1 MTRPDGIPVNAVF
14 GFTNMLAKLLREHV
28 GTHIAVIFD
37 AGRVTFRNR
46 LYDNYKANRPPP
58 PEELIPQFAL
68 IREATEAFCVP
79 AIELADW
86 EADDLIAAYAV
97 AAEQAGGQVT
107 IVSSDKDLMQLI
119 RPGVEMLDPIK
130 QKPIGP
136 PEVMEKFGVTPD
148 KMVEVQALIGDSV
161 DNVPG
166 VPGIGPKGAAQ
177 LINEFGDLETVLAAA
192 PAMKPSKRRDA
203 LIEHAEKARISREL
217 VKLRADAPLPTPV
230 DRLVACEPDKPKL
243 AAWLR
248 VQGFRSVATRLGLD
262 EAPAAARAVEAGPRP
277 TQVALPPP
285 AAERPALEPGSAEPY
300 GPYQTLTTESALR
313 EFLAETQG
321 CGFLA
326 IDTET
331 DGVDPMRAQL
341 VGIALA
347 VAAGRAAYLP
357 LRHEELAMQVPLE
370 AAIAALD
377 PVLTDPAVLKIFHHA
392 KFDMLLLT
400 RAGFA
405 STEDAAA
412 PHGMPYPAPYDDT
425 MLISYAQEAG
435 MHPHGLDELAQLHLG
450 HTPVTYD
457 AITGT
462 GRNRLPFARVPI
474 ERATAYAAEDADVAL
489 RLWQALRPRLR
500 FNKSLALYEQVERRL
515 TGVLMDME
523 RAGIKVDADDLRR
536 MSVDF
541 EQRMAVMEKECH
553 RLAGF
558 EFNVGSPKQLGEVLF
573 DRMGLPGGKRMK
585 TGAWGTDS
593 SVLQSLADQ
602 GLELPAKILDWR
614 QLQKLKSTY
623 ADALVEEINPDTGRV
638 HTSFAQAIASTG
650 RLSSNDPN
658 LQNIPIRTEEGSRIR
673 HAFIAEPGHVLV
685 SADYSQI
692 ELRLLAHVADI
703 PALRESFARGE
714 DIHARTASE
723 VFGLPME
730 GMDPMTRRRA
740 KAINF
745 GIIYGISG
753 FGLARQ
759 LGITPGEARG
769 FIDRYFERYPGI
781 RTYMERT
788 KEEARINGFVVTPF
802 GRRCWVPGIADKNPA
817 RRGYAERQAINAPL
831 QGGAAD
837 IIKRAMIHLPSA
849 LRAAGLRSRMLLQV
863 HDELL
868 FEAPEDEAARLVDVA
883 RGVMESAAVLSVPL
897 VVETGQGRS
906 WAAAH

>member
-1 MTRPDGIPVNAVF
+1 MTRPDGMPVNAVF

-46 LYDNYKANRPPP
+46 LYDDYKAHRPPP

-192 PAMKPSKRRDA
+192 PAMKPSKRRDT

-277 TQVALPPP
+277 TQVALPLP
-285 AAERPALEPGSAEPY
+285 AAERPALEPGSAEPF

-392 KFDMLLLT
+392 KFDMLVLT

-405 STEDAAA
+405 NRA

-435 MHPHGLDELAQLHLG
+435 MHAHGLDELAQLHLG

-462 GRNRLPFARVPI
+462 GRNRLPFAQVPI

-500 FNKSLALYEQVERRL
+500 FNKSLALYEQMERRL

-573 DRMGLPGGKRMK
+573 DQMGLPGGKRMK

-593 SVLQSLADQ
+593 SVLQTLADQ
-602 GLELPAKILDWR
+602 GQELPAKILDWR

-623 ADALVEEINPDTGRV
+623 ADALVRGDQSRHRPRAYQLRAGDRLDRAAVVERSEPAEHPDPHRGRQP
-638 HTSFAQAIASTG
+638 HPP
-650 RLSSNDPN
+650 RLHRRAGPRAG
-658 LQNIPIRTEEGSRIR
+658 QR
-673 HAFIAEPGHVLV
+673 
-685 SADYSQI
+685 
-692 ELRLLAHVADI
+692 RLLAD
-703 PALRESFARGE
+703 
-714 DIHARTASE
+714 RTASARPCRRHPGAARKLRPRRGHPRAHRLGS
-723 VFGLPME
+723 V
-730 GMDPMTRRRA
+730 RRA
-740 KAINF
+740 DGRHGPDDPAAGEGDQF
-745 GIIYGISG
+745 RHHLRHQRLRPGAAVGHHARRGTRLHRPVLRTLSRHPHVHGAYQGGSPDQRLRGDSVRAALLGAGHRRQEPGTSG
-753 FGLARQ
+753 LCRAAGDQRAVAGRCRGHHQAGDDPLAV
-759 LGITPGEARG
+759 G
-769 FIDRYFERYPGI
+769 
-781 RTYMERT
+781 
-788 KEEARINGFVVTPF
+788 
-802 GRRCWVPGIADKNPA
+802 PA
-817 RRGYAERQAINAPL
+817 RRRPALPHAAP
-831 QGGAAD
+831 GA
-837 IIKRAMIHLPSA
+837 
-849 LRAAGLRSRMLLQV
+849 
-863 HDELL
+863 
-868 FEAPEDEAARLVDVA
+868 
-883 RGVMESAAVLSVPL
+883 
-897 VVETGQGRS
+897 
-906 WAAAH
+906 